1 MEAMDHAHLR
11 WLDDQ
16 YRGRL
21 TGEGRIALWGT
32 VAACL
37 LLLGGISAGL
47 ARTAGLF
54 LALCGVAA
62 LSRPPKMRLTA
73 RRLLPPPPAAGEVW
87 AYTVEIGNLGPAAL
101 TDLHVEERGLP
112 AMLRP
117 DGEPPILASLGPGE
131 TARITLRL
139 RARRRGACTLSRL
152 QIAATDPLGLVK
164 RGVILDLPDRF
175 LVYPALL
182 PSPDLDLPA
191 APAPQPGGI
200 PVATRVG
207 ESAEFL
213 ALRPWRPGD
222 RLRDMDW
229 RAFARTGRPAA
240 REYQEEYFV
249 RLALVVDVS
258 SPSLAEDRRVE
269 QALSLAAGIVDHLA
283 RRDFLLDIF
292 AAGTDIL
299 RFQAGRGTDH
309 LDHVLARMAEIEPGP
324 ALDTEAVAA
333 ALAAE
338 ARQLSAVIFLFTG
351 RSPDRARLAEQA
363 RALGLAALER
373 YVPDLPDLPAPA
385 APSAAP
391 G

>member
-1 MEAMDHAHLR
+1 MSGATRARRRNWSFQMEAMDHAHLR

-21 TGEGRIALWGT
+21 TEEGRIALWGV

-54 LALCGVAA
+54 LALAGVAW
-62 LSRPPKMRLTA
+62 LSRPPPMRLRA

-87 AYTVEIGNLGPAAL
+87 GYTVEIENLGAEIL

-117 DGEPPILASLGPGE
+117 AGEPPVILSLAPGE
-131 TARITLRL
+131 IARVTLQL
-139 RARRRGACTLSRL
+139 HARRRGACVLDRL
-152 QIAATDPLGLVK
+152 QIASAGSLGMVK

-175 LVYPALL
+175 LVYPAVL
-182 PSPDLDLPA
+182 PCPDLDLPA
-191 APAPQPGGI
+191 SPAPQPGGI
-200 PVATRVG
+200 PLAARVG

-249 RLALVVDVS
+249 RLALVVDIS
-258 SPSLAEDRRVE
+258 SPSLAEDARVE
-269 QALSLAAGIVDHLA
+269 RALSRAAGIIDHLA

-292 AAGTDIL
+292 AAGSEIHRL
-299 RFQAGRGTDH
+299 QAGRGVGH
-309 LDHVLARMAEIEPGP
+309 LDHVLGQMAALTPGP
-324 ALDTEAVAA
+324 DLDSSAIAA

-338 ARQLSAVIFLFTG
+338 ARQLSAVFFLFTA
-351 RSPDRARLAEQA
+351 RSPERESLIGRVREM
-363 RALGLAALER
+363 GLLVVEE
-373 YVPDLPDLPAPA
+373 YI
-385 APSAAP
+385 
-391 G
+391 